1 MVQMFC
7 QERKKH
13 PHQQQLHLIILNT
26 SKLVLAYLLIIIFQ
40 NSFLGI
46 LSLCDSFCKRTIT
59 PPSLHK
65 NLGKVCLAKLGEGK
79 N

>member
-13 PHQQQLHLIILNT
+13 AHQQQLRLIILNT

-46 LSLCDSFCKRTIT
+46 LCVTAFVR
-59 PPSLHK
+59 
-65 NLGKVCLAKLGEGK
+65 EQ
-79 N
+79 